1 MPKPYKTV
9 SVCGCGWLGLAL
21 AEKLNKDGVQITGS
35 KRTTEAAFEL
45 SKKGIHGV
53 IFDIYDQNRNSG
65 ENSEADAS
73 SLFGSDVFVA
83 NIPPGR
89 RTFDRSEFVSAMKS
103 MIDRAK
109 AGGTQQF
116 ILISTTSVYGKA
128 QGQISEDSA
137 CEPDTGSG
145 RAHREIE
152 RYVFTQFPNGGV
164 ILRLSG
170 LVGAS
175 RHPAKHMAG
184 RTGITGGKDPVNLIH
199 RDDCIQAIS
208 AIIEKQLGGETLH
221 LSATDHPTRSDFYRW
236 AAQEM
241 GLPQPEFV
249 EDGGEGKWIS
259 PEYTIKRLGLTLR
272 YPTPYDMPVPVI
284 ES

>member
-21 AEKLNKDGVQITGS
+21 AENLVKDGIDVQGTKRS
-35 KRTTEAAFEL
+35 KEAAFDL

-53 IFDIYDQNRNSG
+53 VFDIYDQNRHSG
-65 ENSEADAS
+65 EISEANSS

-89 RTFDRSEFVSAMKS
+89 RTFDRTEFVVAMKS
-103 MIDRAK
+103 LVDRAK

-116 ILISTTSVYGKA
+116 IFISTTSVYGQA
-128 QGQISEDSA
+128 QGKISEDSV
-137 CEPDTGSG
+137 CHPNTESG
-145 RAHREIE
+145 IAHREIE
-152 RYVFTQFPNGGV
+152 RYILEAFPNGGV
-164 ILRLSG
+164 VLRLSG

-199 RDDCIQAIS
+199 RDDCIRAIS
-208 AIIEKQLGGETLH
+208 AIMKQQLGGETLH
-221 LSATDHPTRSDFYRW
+221 LSALDHPTRSDFYRW
-236 AAQEM
+236 AAQAM
-241 GLPQPEFV
+241 GLPQPEFI

-259 PEYTIKRLGLTLR
+259 SDVTLQRLGMTLR
-272 YPTPYDMPVPVI
+272 YPSPYDMPLPALD
-284 ES
+284 S